1 MTCVPIDLI
10 YQGDEF
16 AAREVQARGMGS
28 RLDSTTWRQKAI
40 AMCRAVSGSAALTT
54 GISQDLEEEFQTQ
67 T

>member
-1 MTCVPIDLI
+1 M

-40 AMCRAVSGSAALTT
+40 AICSVSGSAALTT
-54 GISQDLEEEFQTQ
+54 GVSQDLEEEFQTQ